1 MRRRTCVWRGVRSD
15 IAITCALIQCCDY
28 IHIWTWCKPLPLRLL
43 PTTSRLTGLNTSS
56 KSNVTLRMCGQAT
69 NTSDCDMPTSVA
81 RSRLQRPNWPEPQF
95 RHFARPA
102 SPLRGPPELRP
113 AHPHGIC
120 SKFPSGAGASRRH
133 KSLQAMYCSALPGP
147 RPSGAGASRR
157 HKSLQAIYSAYIHL
171 PFLNFAPQPGASTHM
186 DVFRWRRVKMRRIRV
201 AFRPQICWTYQLA
214 RGGFHRGSLVPFKIS

>member
-1 MRRRTCVWRGVRSD
+1 MKRWMRRRTCVWRGVRSD

-133 KSLQAMYCSALPGP
+133 KSLQA
-147 RPSGAGASRR
+147 
-157 HKSLQAIYSAYIHL
+157 IYSAYIHL